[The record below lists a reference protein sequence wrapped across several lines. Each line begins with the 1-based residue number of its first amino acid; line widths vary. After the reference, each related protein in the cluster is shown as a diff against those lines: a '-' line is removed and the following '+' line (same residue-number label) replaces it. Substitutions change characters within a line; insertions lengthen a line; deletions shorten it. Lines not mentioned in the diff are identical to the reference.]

1 VTAPQEAPQEEWRK
15 SLQRHVSLD
24 DIEPPIWRRFLV
36 EETITPGR
44 LHEVL
49 QIVMGW
55 ENAHLHQF
63 ITGG

>member
-1 VTAPQEAPQEEWRK
+1 MTAPQEAPQGEWRK

-49 QIVMGW
+49 QIVM
-55 ENAHLHQF
+55 
-63 ITGG
+63 